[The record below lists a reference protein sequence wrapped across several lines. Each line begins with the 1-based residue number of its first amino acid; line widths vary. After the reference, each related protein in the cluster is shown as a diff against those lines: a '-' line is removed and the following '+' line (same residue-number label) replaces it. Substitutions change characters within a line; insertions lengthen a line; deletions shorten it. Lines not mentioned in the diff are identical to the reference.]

1 MEGIGMN
8 PKNEF
13 SFFRENRA
21 IISGEMSLNKR
32 DVYRHFFLLTPVYFP
47 ANF

>member
-1 MEGIGMN
+1 MN

-21 IISGEMSLNKR
+21 IFSGEMSLNKR
-32 DVYRHFFLLTPVYFP
+32 DVYRRFFLLMPVYFP
-47 ANF
+47 THF

>member
-13 SFFRENRA
+13 TFFRENRA
-21 IISGEMSLNKR
+21 IISGEISLNKR
-32 DVYRHFFLLTPVYFP
+32 DVYHRFFPLISVYFP
-47 ANF
+47 AHF